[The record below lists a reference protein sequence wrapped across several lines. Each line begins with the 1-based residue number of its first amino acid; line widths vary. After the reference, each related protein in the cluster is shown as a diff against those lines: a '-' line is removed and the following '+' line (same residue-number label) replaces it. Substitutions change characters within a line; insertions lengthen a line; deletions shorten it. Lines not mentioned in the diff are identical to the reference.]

1 MFNIEKSIND
11 KLDSIAESILIK
23 LDSIFN
29 GFLFGL
35 LDFFQVFL
43 LIYIF
48 WCCYCIMMHRDKL
61 SIPPF
66 SSAKPLDGLFFN
78 SMFYFVIAILKTKYQ

>member
-11 KLDSIAESILIK
+11 KLDNIAEDVIARLG
-23 LDSIFN
+23 DMYN
-29 GFLFGL
+29 GFFFTL
-35 LDFFQVFL
+35 LDFLQVFL
-43 LIYIF
+43 LIYLF

-66 SSAKPLDGLFFN
+66 SGAKPLDGLFFN
-78 SMFYFVIAILKTKYQ
+78 SIFYFVIAILKTKYQ